1 MKKITDKWKGL
12 YVTFNV
18 LGNIDNDFGL
28 KKKKMKLKDL
38 DSLFELNNFDRIKTE
53 QKNNKTNGYN
63 NFELINIKDYEK
75 SKNINFLN
83 YLKYNRFFGRINSSK
98 RFLPLNRKL
107 DININNKYSIV
118 KSEFNRKKETK
129 KIMNNKLE
137 SNKKKKEKEIKLS
150 NINLD
155 TIISKYI
162 QENKKDIQSFN
173 ETNLKINNKMKINNR
188 MKIKTNMKLNFHLF
202 KNDYIKTLVQP
213 KMKISNSFTNRNSN
227 SMKKQ
232 KMNKSFNK
240 FILDSKNNSEK
251 KYNNKMTRSQ
261 KMEKFKSLIK
271 KGNSSDAS
279 TNTDYY
285 YLK

>member
-1 MKKITDKWKGL
+1 MKKITDKWKGF

-75 SKNINFLN
+75 SKNIDFLN

-107 DININNKYSIV
+107 DINININNKYSIA

-137 SNKKKKEKEIKLS
+137 SNKKRKKK
-150 NINLD
+150 
-155 TIISKYI
+155 
-162 QENKKDIQSFN
+162 
-173 ETNLKINNKMKINNR
+173 
-188 MKIKTNMKLNFHLF
+188 KLN
-202 KNDYIKTLVQP
+202 YQ
-213 KMKISNSFTNRNSN
+213 
-227 SMKKQ
+227 
-232 KMNKSFNK
+232 
-240 FILDSKNNSEK
+240 IL
-251 KYNNKMTRSQ
+251 
-261 KMEKFKSLIK
+261 I
-271 KGNSSDAS
+271 
-279 TNTDYY
+279 
-285 YLK
+285 

>member
-28 KKKKMKLKDL
+28 KKKKIKLKDL

-75 SKNINFLN
+75 SKNIDFLN

-129 KIMNNKLE
+129 KIMNIKLE

-173 ETNLKINNKMKINNR
+173 ETNLKINNKN
-188 MKIKTNMKLNFHLF
+188 
-202 KNDYIKTLVQP
+202 
-213 KMKISNSFTNRNSN
+213 
-227 SMKKQ
+227 KQ
-232 KMNKSFNK
+232 
-240 FILDSKNNSEK
+240 
-251 KYNNKMTRSQ
+251 
-261 KMEKFKSLIK
+261 
-271 KGNSSDAS
+271 
-279 TNTDYY
+279 
-285 YLK
+285 

>member
-75 SKNINFLN
+75 SKNIDFLN

-107 DININNKYSIV
+107 DININNKYSIA

-129 KIMNNKLE
+129 KIMNIKLE

-173 ETNLKINNKMKINNR
+173 ETNLKINNKMKI
-188 MKIKTNMKLNFHLF
+188 KTNMKLNFHLF
-202 KNDYIKTLVQP
+202 KNDYIKALVQP

>member
-1 MKKITDKWKGL
+1 MKKITDKWKGF

-75 SKNINFLN
+75 SKNIDFLN

-107 DININNKYSIV
+107 DININNKYSIA
-118 KSEFNRKKETK
+118 KSEFNRKKEIK
-129 KIMNNKLE
+129 KIMNIKLE

-173 ETNLKINNKMKINNR
+173 ETNLKINNK

-271 KGNSSDAS
+271 KNSSDAS

>member
-1 MKKITDKWKGL
+1 M
-12 YVTFNV
+12 
-18 LGNIDNDFGL
+18 
-28 KKKKMKLKDL
+28 
-38 DSLFELNNFDRIKTE
+38 
-53 QKNNKTNGYN
+53 
-63 NFELINIKDYEK
+63 
-75 SKNINFLN
+75 
-83 YLKYNRFFGRINSSK
+83 
-98 RFLPLNRKL
+98 
-107 DININNKYSIV
+107 
-118 KSEFNRKKETK
+118 
-129 KIMNNKLE
+129 
-137 SNKKKKEKEIKLS
+137 
-150 NINLD
+150 
-155 TIISKYI
+155 
-162 QENKKDIQSFN
+162 
-173 ETNLKINNKMKINNR
+173 KINNK

-202 KNDYIKTLVQP
+202 KNDYIKALVQP

-261 KMEKFKSLIK
+261 KIEKFKSLIK